1 MVAKELPRPVGLCC
15 QKCEP
20 SHLAFYCVL
29 GSKLRLPC
37 LRSKVFTPSHFLFG
51 CQLSTS
57 CLGCQLDFLQCY
69 LGPSSQQN
77 SVRTRESE
85 CSCNI
90 SNYSSSPLPSSMF
103 FFQVHLG
110 PKRVISQDPRW
121 LCSFLT
127 TELII
132 SPRVV
137 IKASDKTIREVGF
150 ILALGSEI
158 LQGKHGS
165 VRMQPKLAHMAAHRT
180 VVRLGLG
187 RSRHHLQRPAPVI
200 SPTGQS
206 QLKGFR
212 TFKIAFKNVGW
223 LQVETV
229 TTTLKCKER
238 SIKVWLNHREEVW
251 LNHRDQNSTASQQL
265 LEDYS

>member
-1 MVAKELPRPVGLCC
+1 MEAKELPRPVGLCC

-20 SHLAFYCVL
+20 SHLALHWVL

-37 LRSKVFTPSHFLFG
+37 LCSKVFTPSHFLFG

-57 CLGCQLDFLQCY
+57 CLGCQLDFLPCY

-77 SVRTRESE
+77 STRTRESE

-103 FFQVHLG
+103 FFQAHLG
-110 PKRVISQDPRW
+110 PKRVISQDPCW

-137 IKASDKTIREVGF
+137 TKAPDKTIREVGF
-150 ILALGSEI
+150 ILALGWIRNFAQSQ
-158 LQGKHGS
+158 QGKHGS
-165 VRMQPKLAHMAAHRT
+165 VRMQPKLAHMVAHRT
-180 VVRLGLG
+180 VIRLGLG
-187 RSRHHLQRPAPVI
+187 RSRHHLQRPAPVT

-212 TFKIAFKNVGW
+212 TFKIAFKNVEW

-229 TTTLKCKER
+229 TTTLK
-238 SIKVWLNHREEVW
+238 
-251 LNHRDQNSTASQQL
+251 
-265 LEDYS
+265 